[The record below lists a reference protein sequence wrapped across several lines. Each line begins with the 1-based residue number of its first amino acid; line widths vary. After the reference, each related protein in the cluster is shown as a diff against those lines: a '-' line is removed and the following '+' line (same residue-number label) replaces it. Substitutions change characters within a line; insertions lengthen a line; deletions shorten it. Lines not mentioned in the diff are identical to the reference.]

1 MIIKKRKMDSK
12 FSFIFGLAVML
23 TLVVGVAF
31 VGATVWDLVTSD
43 QTADPGDTVSLL
55 TFNVTT
61 ANTTDPGTNLNLT
74 QVTLN
79 ITGTNFGNI
88 SSVNI
93 SDGTNDYSN
102 NSITSSVVT
111 IDVSQAQIKAETNF
125 TINFTLSSDATWN
138 DTFQTYVTA
147 ITNQSENVT
156 YTAPPF
162 NSSLVRVKDSV
173 NPTISGFAKS
183 SSAGDFIIVDYS
195 CSDAFSG
202 LDTCV
207 LSSDNGLVHS
217 ADKKVSRLNC
227 GTSYD
232 FTVTATDNEG
242 NSATSTESFST
253 SDCSTGGSSSGGGSA
268 SSSLPTKSHSFAEIT
283 SGAAAIVSNFDS
295 EIGVREITINV
306 NNPAQN
312 VKIEVTKHDGKPAA
326 VSVERSGK
334 VYQYIQI
341 DAENLEDGFGS
352 AVVEFRV
359 EKSWLQDN
367 GLQRDEVGVSKFDE
381 SSNVWNEL
389 ETEFSSEDSDYNYY
403 DVELDS
409 FSYFAVSEK
418 SVVEDDTSE
427 ETGSETGE
435 SEEESDG
442 ERNLTWLWILI
453 ALVVIAGA
461 AYFGI
466 NSRKKE

>member
-1 MIIKKRKMDSK
+1 MV
-12 FSFIFGLAVML
+12 F
-23 TLVVGVAF
+23 
-31 VGATVWDLVTSD
+31 
-43 QTADPGDTVSLL
+43 
-55 TFNVTT
+55 
-61 ANTTDPGTNLNLT
+61 
-74 QVTLN
+74 
-79 ITGTNFGNI
+79 
-88 SSVNI
+88 
-93 SDGTNDYSN
+93 Y
-102 NSITSSVVT
+102 
-111 IDVSQAQIKAETNF
+111 F

-138 DTFQTYVTA
+138 NTFQTYVTT

-173 NPTISGFAKS
+173 NPSISGFAKS

-253 SDCSTGGSSSGGGSA
+253 SDCSSGSSSSSGDSA
-268 SSSLPTKSHSFAEIT
+268 SSLPTKSHLFAEIT

-312 VKIEVTKHDGKPAA
+312 VKIEVTKHDGKPAE
-326 VSVERSGK
+326 VSVEKSGD
-334 VYQYIQI
+334 VYQYLEI

-381 SSNVWNEL
+381 SSSVWNEL
-389 ETEFSSEDSDYNYY
+389 ETEFSSEDSEYNYY

-442 ERNLTWLWILI
+442 ERNLTWLWVLI
-453 ALVVIAGA
+453 ALVVVVGA
-461 AYFGI
+461 AYVGI
-466 NSRKKE
+466 NSRKKK